1 MKVVL
6 SCVFLF
12 LTVHIHA
19 QYMPRFDLQGHRGAR
34 GIKPENTIPSFLAA
48 LDNGVTTI
56 ELDVVITK
64 DNQVLV
70 SHEPFM
76 SPTICLDSAG
86 NEFKEERKFNI
97 YKLTYEEIKLFDCG
111 SKGHPGFPEQEKGL
125 VHKPLLQDVIVAVEN
140 YIKNF
145 TKYEV
150 DYNIEIK
157 STREGDKKNHPPI
170 EEFSDLVFGVVDQ
183 YLPWQRVV
191 VQSFDFRVLRYWH
204 TKHPNVRLAMLIENI
219 KSVDANLM
227 ELGFKPSIYSP
238 YYKLLKEQQVEYL
251 HSLTVDGAEK
261 PKTKMRVIPW
271 TINEPDE
278 MQKLKE
284 MGVDGIITDY
294 PNRAAQ
300 IGFTLPKKQ

>member
-6 SCVFLF
+6 LCVL
-12 LTVHIHA
+12 LVISVQVQS
-19 QYMPRFDLQGHRGAR
+19 QYIPKFDLQGHRGAR

-64 DNQVLV
+64 DKQVLV

-76 SPTICLDSAG
+76 SPTICLDSSG

-97 YKLTYEEIKLFDCG
+97 YKLTYDEIKHFDCG
-111 SKGHPGFPEQEKGL
+111 SKGHAGFPEQEKGP
-125 VHKPLLQDVIVAVEN
+125 VHKPLLQDVMVAVEN
-140 YIKNF
+140 YIKNY

-157 STREGDKKNHPPI
+157 STPEGDKKNHPPV
-170 EEFSDLVFGVVDQ
+170 EEFSDLVFGVIDQ

-191 VQSFDFRVLRYWH
+191 IQSFDFRVLQYWH
-204 TKHPNVRLAMLIENI
+204 TKYPKVRLAALVENT
-219 KSVDANLM
+219 KTVEANLNA
-227 ELGFKPSIYSP
+227 LGFMPSVYSP
-238 YYKLLKEQQVEYL
+238 YYKLIKEQDIKYIHDISVNGG
-251 HSLTVDGAEK
+251 DR

-271 TINEPDE
+271 TVNDPEE
-278 MQKLKE
+278 MTKLKE
-284 MGVDGIITDY
+284 IGVDGIITDY

-300 IGFTLPKKQ
+300 IGLTLPKKL

>member
-6 SCVFLF
+6 LGVFLF
-12 LTVHIHA
+12 ITVQVQS
-19 QYMPRFDLQGHRGAR
+19 QYIPKFDLQGHRGAR

-64 DNQVLV
+64 DKQVLV
-70 SHEPFM
+70 SHESFM
-76 SPTICLDSAG
+76 SPTICLDSSG

-97 YKLTYEEIKLFDCG
+97 YKLTYDEIRLFDCG
-111 SKGHPGFPEQEKGL
+111 SKGHTGFPEQEKGPAY
-125 VHKPLLQDVIVAVEN
+125 KPLLQEVIVAVEN
-140 YIKNF
+140 YIKNY

-157 STREGDKKNHPPI
+157 STPEGDKKNHPSI
-170 EEFSDLVFGVVDQ
+170 EEFSELVYGVVDQ

-191 VQSFDFRVLRYWH
+191 IQSFDFRVLRYWH
-204 TKHPNVRLAMLIENI
+204 AKHSNVRLAMLIENV
-219 KSVDANLM
+219 KSIDSNLA

-238 YYKLLKEQQVEYL
+238 YYKLLKEQQIEYL
-251 HSLTVDGAEK
+251 HSLSVDGAEK
-261 PKTKMRVIPW
+261 TKTKMRVIPW
-271 TINEPDE
+271 TVNDPEE
-278 MQKLKE
+278 MLKLKE

-300 IGFTLPKKQ
+300 IGLTLPKKQ